1 MSEKLQITA
10 QKGSGFQIVLDG
22 HVIPDVVAYTLQE
35 GCFSTLNEASP
46 KTYTRKLTL
55 EILLGPNRDLEV
67 QR

>member
-35 GCFSTLNEASP
+35 GYLTP
-46 KTYTRKLTL
+46 MRRVGPTTYTRKLTL